1 MAETEL
7 CSIPAEEKMTE
18 LLDRLALLSEL
29 RPRSSLL
36 SDSPPSS
43 ALSSPGTEDC
53 PRQRRQKTSLLR
65 FCMKL
70 FKRKTQSGENSEKK
84 TKPKGTGYSVR
95 RDDGWDVKAFV
106 TDQRVKDQEVV
117 SLLQEI
123 LVDLRTHHNNH
134 RACSAR
140 RFSLLESSA
149 LVPFLESKLE
159 RMSFLDICKN

>member
-1 MAETEL
+1 MAENETEL
-7 CSIPAEEKMTE
+7 CSSLAEEKITE

-36 SDSPPSS
+36 SGSPPSS
-43 ALSSPGTEDC
+43 PPSSPDTEDC

-65 FCMKL
+65 FCSKL
-70 FKRKTQSGENSEKK
+70 FKRKTPSESK
-84 TKPKGTGYSVR
+84 TKPRGTGYSVR
-95 RDDGWDVKAFV
+95 KDDGWDVKAFV
-106 TDQRVKDQEVV
+106 TDQRVKEQEVV

-159 RMSFLDICKN
+159 RMSFLDICND